1 MLRGT
6 ALLTSLSCVLL
17 AFLGADGGS
26 PSASITAN
34 WSNISNTTLFTV
46 PDVRNHAYVREM
58 SLNSHNTMYINGYYC
73 VLRLVLIDG
82 VVHVKCSL
90 SRLVNL

>member
-6 ALLTSLSCVLL
+6 ALLTSLSFVLL
-17 AFLGADGGS
+17 AFLDADGVRAGS

-46 PDVRNHAYVREM
+46 PDVRNHTYGREM
-58 SLNSHNTMYINGYYC
+58 SLNSHSTMYINGYYTVC
-73 VLRLVLIDG
+73 PD
-82 VVHVKCSL
+82 S
-90 SRLVNL
+90 